1 MGVSTMDAI
10 EVLTNL
16 DQIHGYFQP
25 IFSADAHTVIAY
37 EISGHLQIEGQQ
49 INLKDF
55 VNNED
60 IPEEY
65 RIDMEHKILHAA
77 LAKIEEV
84 ANDIDIYIPS
94 NPNLLMQDFGESH
107 FSIIQQYL
115 REEDLHRIVLV
126 VSEHRFLGDINKLHH
141 ALRYVTTYGVKIAV
155 QEVGAESHLEHIAL
169 LSPQILKV
177 DIRELNY
184 DSWSAQ
190 SDMISAIGSLAYKIG
205 ANLLFEGIGT
215 VYQLQFAWKNGGR
228 FYQGP
233 YLANAAINFVE
244 KDVLKERFKQEC
256 QRFITSEKKMLEA
269 QYFELKKLQEELEA
283 IVHRVKPTSENIAQ
297 LEHLAQLLDGYSF
310 RLYICNE
317 DGFQLTP
324 NVMRV
329 EGQWELQP
337 SAINKNWSWRPYFL
351 QTIIKM
357 RNDQSGEIS
366 ELYRDIET
374 GEITRTFSIA
384 INEHEYLFV
393 DLSYDFLYEHNIFR

>member
-1 MGVSTMDAI
+1 MMDAI

-16 DQIHGYFQP
+16 DQIHGYYQP

-37 EISGHLQIEGQQ
+37 EISGYLQIQGQQ
-49 INLKDF
+49 INLEDF

-77 LAKIEEV
+77 LAKMDEIAPE
-84 ANDIDIYIPS
+84 IDIYIPS

-107 FSIIQQYL
+107 FNIIQQYI
-115 REEDLHRIVLV
+115 EEKDLQRIVLV
-126 VSEHRFLGDINKLHH
+126 VSEHRFIGDINKLHH
-141 ALRYVTTYGVKIAV
+141 ALRYFTTFGVKIAV

-169 LSPQILKV
+169 LAPHILKV
-177 DIRELNY
+177 NTRDLNY

-205 ANLLFEGIGT
+205 ANLLFEDIET

-233 YLANAAINFVE
+233 YLANPAMTFVD
-244 KDVLKERFKQEC
+244 KDILKERFKKEC
-256 QRFITSEKKMLEA
+256 QQFITSEKKMLEA
-269 QYFELKKLQEELEA
+269 QYVQLKKLREELEA
-283 IVHRVKPTSENIAQ
+283 IVHRVKPTSDNVSH
-297 LEHLAQLLDGYSF
+297 LEYLAELLDNYSF

-324 NVMRV
+324 NVMRID
-329 EGQWELQP
+329 GNWELQP
-337 SAINKNWSWRPYFL
+337 RAINKNWSWRPYFL

-393 DLSYDFLYEHNIFR
+393 DLSYDYLYENKIFR

>member
-1 MGVSTMDAI
+1 M
-10 EVLTNL
+10 
-16 DQIHGYFQP
+16 
-25 IFSADAHTVIAY
+25 IAY

-49 INLKDF
+49 INLEDF

-77 LAKIEEV
+77 LAQIDEI
-84 ANDIDIYIPS
+84 ASDIDIYIPS

-107 FSIIQQYL
+107 FNIIQQYIG
-115 REEDLHRIVLV
+115 EEDLNRIVFV

-141 ALRYVTTYGVKIAV
+141 ALRYFTTFGVKIAV

-169 LSPQILKV
+169 LAPHILKV
-177 DIRELNY
+177 NTRDLNY

-205 ANLLFEGIGT
+205 ANLLFEDIET

-228 FYQGP
+228 YYQGP
-233 YLANAAINFVE
+233 YLANPAMNLVDKE
-244 KDVLKERFKQEC
+244 VLKERFKKEC
-256 QRFITSEKKMLEA
+256 QQFITSEKKMLEA
-269 QYFELKKLQEELEA
+269 QFLQLKKLREELEA
-283 IVHRVKPTSENIAQ
+283 IVHRVKPTSDNTSQ
-297 LEHLAQLLDGYSF
+297 LEHLAELLDNYSF

-324 NVMRV
+324 NVMRID
-329 EGQWELQP
+329 GNWELQP
-337 SAINKNWSWRPYFL
+337 RAINKNWSWRPYFL

-393 DLSYDFLYEHNIFR
+393 DLSYDYLYEHSIFR

>member
-10 EVLTNL
+10 EVLTNI
-16 DQIHGYFQP
+16 DQVQGFFQP
-25 IFSADAHTVIAY
+25 IFSADEHTVIAY
-37 EISGHLQIEGQQ
+37 EISGQLLLEGHQ

-55 VNNED
+55 INNED

-65 RIDMEHKILHAA
+65 RIDMERKILHAA
-77 LAKIEEV
+77 LEKKDEISEDV
-84 ANDIDIYIPS
+84 DIYIPS
-94 NPNLLMQDFGESH
+94 NPNLLMQDFGESQ
-107 FSIIQQYL
+107 FDIIQHYFP
-115 REEDLHRIVLV
+115 EEELHRIVLV
-126 VSEHRFLGDINKLHH
+126 ISEHRYKGDIDKLHH
-141 ALRYVTTYGVKIAV
+141 AVRYFTTYGVKFAV

-169 LSPQILKV
+169 LAPHILKV
-177 DIRELNY
+177 NIRELNY

-190 SDMISAIGSLAYKIG
+190 TDMITAIGSLAYKIG
-205 ANLLFEGIGT
+205 ANLLFEGIET

-233 YLANAAINFVE
+233 YLANASEVFVE
-244 KDVLKERFKQEC
+244 KDMLKERFKEEC

-269 QYFELKKLQEELEA
+269 QYFELKKLQEELQV
-283 IVHRVKPTSENIAQ
+283 IVQRVKPSSDNIPH
-297 LEHLAQLLDGYSF
+297 LEHLAKLLDGYSF

-329 EGQWELQP
+329 NGQWELQAN
-337 SAINKNWSWRPYFL
+337 AINKNWSWRPYFL

-384 INEHEYLFV
+384 ISESEYLFV
-393 DLSYDFLYEHNIFR
+393 DLSYDYLYEHNIFR

>member
-1 MGVSTMDAI
+1 MGVSIMDAI

-16 DQIHGYFQP
+16 DQVQGYFQP
-25 IFSADAHTVIAY
+25 IFSADEHTVIAY
-37 EISGHLQIEGQQ
+37 EISGQLEIEGQQ

-65 RIDMEHKILHAA
+65 RMDMERKILHAA
-77 LAKIEEV
+77 LDKIDEIGPDV
-84 ANDIDIYIPS
+84 DIYIPS
-94 NPNLLMQDFGESH
+94 NPNLLMQDFGESQ
-107 FSIIQQYL
+107 FDIVQQYL
-115 REEDLHRIVLV
+115 REEDYHRIVLV
-126 VSEHRFLGDINKLHH
+126 ISEHRYKGDIDQLHH
-141 ALRYVTTYGVKIAV
+141 ALRYFTTYGVKIAV

-169 LSPQILKV
+169 LEPHILKV
-177 DIRELNY
+177 NIRELNY

-190 SDMISAIGSLAYKIG
+190 TDMITAIGSLAYKIG
-205 ANLLFEGIGT
+205 ANLLFEGIET

-233 YLANAAINFVE
+233 YLANPSEFFVE
-244 KDVLKERFKQEC
+244 KDILKERFKEEC
-256 QRFITSEKKMLEA
+256 QRFIISEKKMLEA

-283 IVHRVKPTSENIAQ
+283 IVHRVKPSSDNIPH
-297 LEHLAQLLDGYSF
+297 LEHLAQLLDCYSF

-324 NVMRV
+324 NVIRV
-329 EGQWELQP
+329 DGQWELQP
-337 SAINKNWSWRPYFL
+337 NAINKNWSWRPYFL

-384 INEHEYLFV
+384 INEYEYLFV
-393 DLSYDFLYEHNIFR
+393 DLSYDYLYEKNIFR

>member
-16 DQIHGYFQP
+16 DQVQGYFQP
-25 IFSADAHTVIAY
+25 IFSADEHTVIAY
-37 EISGHLQIEGQQ
+37 EISGQLQIEGQQ

-55 VNNED
+55 VNNEE

-65 RIDMEHKILHAA
+65 RMDMERKILHAA
-77 LAKIEEV
+77 LEKLDGIAADV
-84 ANDIDIYIPS
+84 DIYIPS

-107 FSIIQQYL
+107 FDIIQQYFG
-115 REEDLHRIVLV
+115 EEELKRIVLV
-126 VSEHRFLGDINKLHH
+126 ISEHRYNGDIDQLHH
-141 ALRYVTTYGVKIAV
+141 ALRYFTTYGVKIAV

-169 LSPQILKV
+169 LAPHILKV
-177 DIRELNY
+177 NIRELNY
-184 DSWSAQ
+184 DSWAVQ
-190 SDMISAIGSLAYKIG
+190 MDMITAIGSLAYKIG
-205 ANLLFEGIGT
+205 ANLLFEGIET

-233 YLANAAINFVE
+233 YLANPSELFVE
-244 KDVLKERFKQEC
+244 KDILKERFKEEC
-256 QRFITSEKKMLEA
+256 QRFIITEKKMLEA

-283 IVHRVKPTSENIAQ
+283 IVHRVKPSSQNITQ
-297 LEHLAQLLDGYSF
+297 LEHLARLLDGYSF

-317 DGFQLTP
+317 DGFQLSP

-329 EGQWELQP
+329 DGQWELQP
-337 SAINKNWSWRPYFL
+337 NAINKNWSWRPYFL

-384 INEHEYLFV
+384 INEFEYLFV
-393 DLSYDFLYEHNIFR
+393 DLSYDYLYEHNIFR

>member
-1 MGVSTMDAI
+1 MGVTTMDAI

-16 DQIHGYFQP
+16 DQVQGYFQP
-25 IFSADAHTVIAY
+25 IFSADEHTVIAY
-37 EISGHLQIEGQQ
+37 EISGQLQINGLQ

-55 VNNED
+55 VNNEE

-65 RIDMEHKILHAA
+65 RMDMERKILHAA
-77 LAKIEEV
+77 LEKIDGIATDV
-84 ANDIDIYIPS
+84 AIYIPS
-94 NPNLLMQDFGESH
+94 NPNLLMQDFGESY
-107 FSIIQQYL
+107 FEIIQHYI

-126 VSEHRFLGDINKLHH
+126 ISEHRYQGDINQLHH
-141 ALRYVTTYGVKIAV
+141 ALRYFTTYGIKFAV

-169 LSPQILKV
+169 LAPHILKV
-177 DIRELNY
+177 NIRELNY
-184 DSWSAQ
+184 DSWAVQ
-190 SDMISAIGSLAYKIG
+190 MDMITAIGSLAYKIG
-205 ANLLFEGIGT
+205 ANLLFEGIET

-228 FYQGP
+228 YYQGP
-233 YLANAAINFVE
+233 YLANPSAQFVE
-244 KDVLKERFKQEC
+244 KDLLKERFKEEC
-256 QRFITSEKKMLEA
+256 QRFIITEKKMLEA

-283 IVHRVKPTSENIAQ
+283 IVHRVKPSSHNIPQ
-297 LEHLAQLLDGYSF
+297 LEHLARLLDSYSF

-317 DGFQLTP
+317 DGFQLSP

-329 EGQWELQP
+329 DGKWELQP
-337 SAINKNWSWRPYFL
+337 NAINKNWSWRPYFL

-384 INEHEYLFV
+384 INEFEYLFV
-393 DLSYDFLYEHNIFR
+393 DLSYDYLYEHKIFR

>member
-1 MGVSTMDAI
+1 MDAI

-16 DQIHGYFQP
+16 DQIHGYYQP

-77 LAKIEEV
+77 LANIDEIGS
-84 ANDIDIYIPS
+84 DIDIYIPS
-94 NPNLLMQDFGESH
+94 NPNLLMQDFGESQ
-107 FSIIQQYL
+107 FNIIQQYIG
-115 REEDLHRIVLV
+115 EEDLHRVVLV
-126 VSEHRFLGDINKLHH
+126 VSEHRFLGDIHQLHH
-141 ALRYVTTYGVKIAV
+141 ALRYFTTFGVKIAI

-169 LSPQILKV
+169 LAPHILKV
-177 DIRELNY
+177 NTRDLNY
-184 DSWSAQ
+184 NSWSAQ

-205 ANLLFEGIGT
+205 ANLLFEDIET

-233 YLANAAINFVE
+233 YLANPATSFVD
-244 KDVLKERFKQEC
+244 KNILKERFKKEC
-256 QRFITSEKKMLEA
+256 QQFITSEKKMLEA
-269 QYFELKKLQEELEA
+269 QYFQLKQLREELEA
-283 IVHRVKPTSENIAQ
+283 IVQRVKPTSDNISH
-297 LEHLAQLLDGYSF
+297 LEHLAELLDSYSF

-324 NVMRV
+324 NIVRIN
-329 EGQWELQP
+329 GNWELQP
-337 SAINKNWSWRPYFL
+337 QAINKNWSWRPYFL

-357 RNDQSGEIS
+357 RNDQSGEVS

-384 INEHEYLFV
+384 INAHEYLFV
-393 DLSYDFLYEHNIFR
+393 DLSYDYLYEHGIFR

>member
-10 EVLTNL
+10 EILTNL
-16 DQIHGYFQP
+16 DQVQGYFQP
-25 IFSADAHTVIAY
+25 IFSADEHTVIAY
-37 EISGHLQIEGQQ
+37 EISGQLQLEGQQ

-55 VNNED
+55 VNNEE

-65 RIDMEHKILHAA
+65 RMDMERKILHAT
-77 LAKIEEV
+77 LGKIAEIAPDV
-84 ANDIDIYIPS
+84 AIYVPS
-94 NPNLLMQDFGESH
+94 NPNLLMQDFGESQ
-107 FSIIQQYL
+107 FDIIQQYFH
-115 REEDLHRIVLV
+115 EKDYHRIVLV
-126 VSEHRFLGDINKLHH
+126 ISEHRYTGDMDQLHH
-141 ALRYVTTYGVKIAV
+141 ALRYFTTYGLKIAV

-169 LSPQILKV
+169 LAPHILKV
-177 DIRELNY
+177 NIRDLNY
-184 DSWSAQ
+184 DSWSTQ
-190 SDMISAIGSLAYKIG
+190 TDMLTAIGSLAYKIG
-205 ANLLFEGIGT
+205 ANLLFEEIST

-233 YLANAAINFVE
+233 YLASSSESFVA
-244 KDVLKERFKQEC
+244 KDLLKERFKEEC
-256 QRFITSEKKMLEA
+256 QQFITSEKKMLEA
-269 QYFELKKLQEELEA
+269 QYFELKKLQEELEV
-283 IVHRVKPTSENIAQ
+283 IVHRVKPSSGNVPL
-297 LEHLAQLLDGYSF
+297 LEHLAHLLDGYSF

-329 EGQWELQP
+329 DGQWELQP
-337 SAINKNWSWRPYFL
+337 NAISKNWSWRPYFL

-384 INEHEYLFV
+384 ISEFEYLFV
-393 DLSYDFLYEHNIFR
+393 DLSYDYLYEHKIFR